1 MAFISSFTFPSLAPS
16 ALDPAWFAQ
25 VENEDCDAL
34 ALQEEA
40 YEAERVVAAQ
50 PRDLA
55 NATLPTPPPRNPT
68 PPTDDEADKP
78 LTRDEL
84 REARMAYFLNSA
96 LK

>member
-40 YEAERVVAAQ
+40 YEAEVCG
-50 PRDLA
+50 
-55 NATLPTPPPRNPT
+55 
-68 PPTDDEADKP
+68 
-78 LTRDEL
+78 
-84 REARMAYFLNSA
+84 A
-96 LK
+96 LSRLGFD